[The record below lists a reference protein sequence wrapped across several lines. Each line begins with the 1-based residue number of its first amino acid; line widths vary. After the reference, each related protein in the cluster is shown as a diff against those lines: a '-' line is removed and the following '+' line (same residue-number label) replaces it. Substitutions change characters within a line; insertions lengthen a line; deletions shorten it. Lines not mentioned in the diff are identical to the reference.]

1 MQLNKETA
9 ERRLSD
15 LGMPDMPVV
24 EVRPTPV
31 KVDSDW
37 FSKYKRLCHEFVIS
51 LTDSVEELAFMNL
64 TQEEFMSLITGQK
77 IPQNLSIRF
86 RIPLVWGGKLETSNL
101 FMCWTFPQSQ
111 RLDQFIIEQAGSA
124 SIWLPN
130 PAKKIYISAHN
141 ASGGDGGNAT
151 EDRLSQMAAQ
161 IVAARG
167 GMEQ

>member
-9 ERRLSD
+9 ERRLLDFGMGD
-15 LGMPDMPVV
+15 LPVQ
-24 EVRPTPV
+24 EIRPTLV
-31 KVDSDW
+31 KVAPDW
-37 FSKYKRLCHEFVIS
+37 FVKYKKLCHEFIIS

-64 TQEEFMSLITGQK
+64 TQDEFMSLISGAK

-86 RIPLVWGGKLETSNL
+86 RIPLVWGGKLEIENL
-101 FMCWTFPQSQ
+101 FMCWTFPYSQ

-124 SIWLPN
+124 TIWLPN
-130 PAKKIYISAHN
+130 PVKKIYISAHN

-161 IVAARG
+161 IAASR
-167 GMEQ
+167 GME